1 MSYSVTE
8 LGSEILLIEPLLDA
22 DTCAQVIEV
31 AEYCEFTADPSA
43 HDRGIVRLNARD
55 AIQQTTNQLFTLPIQ
70 VIQQALN
77 RAYGVQFGQ
86 AESCVI
92 LRHLPGQQDQRHVDN
107 LQFTNRFEEV
117 EQGIPTRD
125 VTVIGFLNDDIEG
138 GEIFFDRQNVKVTP
152 KAGGAIVFPAYY
164 THPHQALPVRSGQKY
179 TWTTWLY
186 H

>member
-1 MSYSVTE
+1 VTYSVTE

-31 AEYCEFTADPSA
+31 AEHCQFTVDQAA
-43 HDRGIVRLNARD
+43 HDRGIVMFNARD
-55 AIQQTTNQLFTLPIQ
+55 AVQQTTNQLFTLPIQ
-70 VIQQALN
+70 VIQQALH

-92 LRHLPGQQDQRHVDN
+92 WRYLPGQQDKRHVDN
-107 LQFTNRFEEV
+107 LRLTNRFEEV

-125 VTVIGFLNDDIEG
+125 VAVIGCLNDDFEG
-138 GEIFFDRQNVKVTP
+138 GEIFFDRQSIKVTP
-152 KAGGAIVFPAYY
+152 KAGSAIVFPAYY
-164 THPHQALPVRSGQKY
+164 THPHQALPVRTGQKY
-179 TWTTWLY
+179 AWATWLY